1 MLRAHRR
8 LTRLALA
15 LNLLAIVWAAPQPAR
30 AQVVIFNSNG
40 FESPTFSAG
49 AVSGQQGFQFLPSS
63 AAGVVQNGTAFDG
76 SQAFEIVGSQLQ
88 ENDAYGNANFWYKS
102 YSAAGAV
109 NPVASGNP
117 LVHVSFTGRVSG
129 SLPLPSD
136 IPFGGPYMEG
146 YTAGGIQQAVTPFLI
161 NVNGGITVFTNS
173 VVGGSD
179 QLISTADGLVNRE
192 TWNTFDGELNF
203 ATQSFRLVLNG
214 SPVTFTE
221 GSFSGIDVPFRDT
234 FGTTVS
240 VAELGFQGYWNS
252 AFSPTF
258 NNMFFDDLSFVA
270 TAVPEPSTLAL
281 GSVGLAGLILRL
293 RRRRRAMR

>member
-1 MLRAHRR
+1 
-8 LTRLALA
+8 LALA